1 MTEKDSSSASAAT
14 VGSGK
19 PQTVFIAQAR
29 QRTSARQPAPQSGA
43 ELDVKA
49 DDVRSSL
56 AEHSEVTFLS
66 RLASAAKCAC
76 FAWFGWW
83 FIRYFEI
90 DRSLRHEAGTPHI
103 SMFWLYLALVA
114 LLPFLGVYFYVSV
127 WRRRV
132 LGEPLDL
139 QDWQTNA
146 NSLVHYATVGLL
158 FAWAFA
164 IVALFPGF
172 GIKSVFIVAVAT
184 VCSVALAGAIE
195 GIF

>member
-1 MTEKDSSSASAAT
+1 
-14 VGSGK
+14 
-19 PQTVFIAQAR
+19 
-29 QRTSARQPAPQSGA
+29 
-43 ELDVKA
+43 
-49 DDVRSSL
+49 
-56 AEHSEVTFLS
+56 
-66 RLASAAKCAC
+66 
-76 FAWFGWW
+76 
-83 FIRYFEI
+83 
-90 DRSLRHEAGTPHI
+90 
-103 SMFWLYLALVA
+103 MFWLYLALVA